1 VLGDRYTA
9 RVFTTVDRSCGND
22 VLVIVCGGMPAAA
35 VRQEVARSA
44 RVPATTFVDVDRG
57 AVRIHN
63 RLLERSFA
71 GHPLLGT
78 AAVLRELG
86 MVPDVLTV
94 PAGTVRVWAEG
105 GMQWLRAP
113 GEWSPGCRH
122 RQVGTPAEVEALTG
136 PPADEPVQV
145 WAWVDEPMGVVR
157 ARQFA
162 PSEGKDEDEACGSAS
177 MVLAAALG
185 RALTVIHGEGSMI
198 YVRPRATGV
207 DLGGRCDLVH
217 CDPADG
223 LHMTAGPLN

>member
-1 VLGDRYTA
+1 MISDRYTA
-9 RVFTTVDRSCGND
+9 RVFTAADGSRGNG
-22 VLVIVCGGMPAAA
+22 VLVVACRGLPAAA

-44 RVPATTFVDVDRG
+44 GTPATTFVDVDRG

-78 AAVLRELG
+78 AAVLRGLG
-86 MVPDVLTV
+86 MAPETLTV
-94 PAGTVRVWAEG
+94 PAGELRVWAED
-105 GMQWLRAP
+105 GMQWLHAP
-113 GEWSPGCRH
+113 GHWSPKTRH
-122 RQVGTPAEVEALTG
+122 RRVDTPAEVEALTG

-185 RALTVIHGEGSMI
+185 RPLTVIHGKGSMI

-207 DLGGRCDLVH
+207 DLGGRCAVS
-217 CDPADG
+217 
-223 LHMTAGPLN
+223 

>member
-9 RVFTTVDRSCGND
+9 RVFTAVDRCRGND
-22 VLVIVCGGMPAAA
+22 VLVIICRGLPPAV

-44 RVPATTFVDVDRG
+44 GTAATTFVDVDRG

-86 MVPDVLTV
+86 PAPNSLTV
-94 PAGTVRVWAEG
+94 PAGELRVWAEDD
-105 GMQWLRAP
+105 MQWLHAP
-113 GEWSPGCRH
+113 DGWSPRTRH
-122 RQVGTPAEVEALTG
+122 RQVDTPAAVEALTG

-185 RALTVIHGEGSMI
+185 RPLTVIHGKGSMI
-198 YVRPRATGV
+198 YVRPRATGM
-207 DLGGRCDLVH
+207 DLGGRCVVS
-217 CDPADG
+217 
-223 LHMTAGPLN
+223 